1 MSAFPRG
8 IGLTIFKALYITE
21 KEIDLLDIKSKN
33 IHPPKKRM
41 TKQNWIHET
50 KKSSKI
56 IVGSELKS
64 TGPFQPDYVS
74 LLGELTVHI
83 IGVFILKITERF
95 IIEGLLAV

>member
-1 MSAFPRG
+1 MSVIPGG

-33 IHPPKKRM
+33 IHPQNKRM

-50 KKSSKI
+50 KELSRI

-64 TGPFQPDYVS
+64 MGPLQPDHTS

-83 IGVFILKITERF
+83 LGIFILKITERF